1 MFRRRPSRGRAEVGT
16 EVGTRNP
23 LILRGFPTCPYLS
36 LLSLP
41 TCAWRVTLGGGGEA
55 GTGADLL
62 LRDKREVGTGRDSRK
77 IRNKSFINSA
87 LRCPYLP
94 RRGRDRGRDR

>member
-1 MFRRRPSRGRAEVGT
+1 MFRPRPSRGRAEVGT
-16 EVGTRNP
+16 EVGTRKP
-23 LILRGFPTCPYLS
+23 LILHGFPTCPYLS

-41 TCAWRVTLGGGGEA
+41 IYARRAALGGGGEA
-55 GTGADLL
+55 GTRPDLL
-62 LRDKREVGTGRDSRK
+62 LRDKKEVGTGRDSRK
-77 IRNKSFINSA
+77 IRNKSFINTA